1 MKSSQILAS
10 VLFGTFAAAV
20 PFKRDLVTKT
30 EVVVETVIVYTTV
43 WDDVPAAEAT
53 TTGGG
58 YFYEVPSSSAAKTTS
73 TSTSTSTPAYV
84 PSPAQEPSSVY
95 TPPAPTS
102 ASSTEVVVPSV
113 AAPPPTSAAPPPET
127 SSTPPA
133 AVPTTSAAA
142 YVAPVADAAPAPTSA
157 DTASSGS
164 TSSGETFTGDLTINP
179 LTGALGACGKPLYA
193 TDMVVALAADAWGAS
208 TYDTMT
214 GEATNPWC
222 GKKINIEY
230 NGKTVPATIMD
241 LCPGCSGHDIDL
253 SDAAWAAIG
262 MTEWTRVKGSW
273 SLAE

>member
-1 MKSSQILAS
+1 MPTSCFVLHCVASFHSAPPTLSFPLYNPPLLLLCPLSTGLRSSTCSLSFPTPFIPSQRSICASHYDTPVSINTLNCEPVHHQTLSTTTCFQQHQLTQQTHRKMKSSQILAS

-133 AVPTTSAAA
+133 AVPTTLRLPTLLPSPTLPLPLP
-142 YVAPVADAAPAPTSA
+142 APTPPALAAPA
-157 DTASSGS
+157 
-164 TSSGETFTGDLTINP
+164 
-179 LTGALGACGKPLYA
+179 
-193 TDMVVALAADAWGAS
+193 LARPS
-208 TYDTMT
+208 PVT
-214 GEATNPWC
+214 
-222 GKKINIEY
+222 
-230 NGKTVPATIMD
+230 
-241 LCPGCSGHDIDL
+241 
-253 SDAAWAAIG
+253 
-262 MTEWTRVKGSW
+262 
-273 SLAE
+273 